1 MSGGYSSSS
10 FSCLDARK
18 GSEKKT
24 KAPPGPGKFGRRDL
38 FTWLLIEFDESLEGL
53 EGAATVDGLG
63 GFGDAVGQRGVGAH
77 EADGEGGIGDDGL
90 LLRGCRTV
98 LEHAAE
104 DVGGFVG
111 CCAAIKL
118 LRTES
123 REA

>member
-1 MSGGYSSSS
+1 MIYTA
-10 FSCLDARK
+10 F
-18 GSEKKT
+18 
-24 KAPPGPGKFGRRDL
+24 APHGALREGECNSPLPYRQERDL
-38 FTWLLIEFDESLEGL
+38 FSCLLIEFYESLEGL
-53 EGAATVDGLG
+53 EGAAAVDGLG
-63 GFGDAVGQRGVGAH
+63 GFGDAVGQGGVGAH

-98 LEHAAE
+98 LEHATE

-111 CCAAIKL
+111 CRAAIKL